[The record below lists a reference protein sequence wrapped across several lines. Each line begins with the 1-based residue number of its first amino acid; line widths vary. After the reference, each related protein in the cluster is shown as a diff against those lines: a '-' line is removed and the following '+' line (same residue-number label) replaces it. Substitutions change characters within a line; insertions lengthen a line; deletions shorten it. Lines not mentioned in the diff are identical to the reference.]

1 MEQEKTSVTIKSVLD
16 LDAPK
21 DYQIIYLNDDVTT
34 FEFVTDSLV
43 KIFDYEEQ
51 PAQEKATQINDAG
64 SSVVAVLPFEIA
76 EQKGVEVLVAA
87 RNLGFA
93 LEVRLEQN

>member
-51 PAQEKATQINDAG
+51 PAQEKATQINNTG

-87 RNLGFA
+87 RNLGYP

>member
-16 LDAPK
+16 LDVPK

-51 PAQEKATQINDAG
+51 SAQEKATQINDTG
-64 SSVVAVLPFEIA
+64 GSVVAVLPFEIA

-87 RNLGFA
+87 RNLGYP

>member
-1 MEQEKTSVTIKSVLD
+1 MEQEKTSVTIKSFLD

-51 PAQEKATQINDAG
+51 PAQEKATQINDTG

-87 RNLGFA
+87 RNLGFP
-93 LEVRLEQN
+93 LEVKLEQN

>member
-1 MEQEKTSVTIKSVLD
+1 MEQEKTSVNIKSVLD

-51 PAQEKATQINDAG
+51 PAQEKATQINNTG

-87 RNLGFA
+87 RNLGYP

>member
-51 PAQEKATQINDAG
+51 SAQEKATQINDTG

-87 RNLGFA
+87 RNLGFP
-93 LEVRLEQN
+93 LEVRIEQN

>member
-1 MEQEKTSVTIKSVLD
+1 MEQEKISVTIKSVLD
-16 LDAPK
+16 LEPPK

-51 PAQEKATQINDAG
+51 PAQEKATQINNTG

-87 RNLGFA
+87 RNLGFP

>member
-34 FEFVTDSLV
+34 FEFVTDSLI

-51 PAQEKATQINDAG
+51 PAQDKATQINDTG

-87 RNLGFA
+87 RNLGYP

>member
-1 MEQEKTSVTIKSVLD
+1 MEQEKISVTIKSVLD
-16 LDAPK
+16 LEPPK

-34 FEFVTDSLV
+34 FEFVADSLV

-51 PAQEKATQINDAG
+51 PAQEKATQINDSG
-64 SSVVAVLPFEIA
+64 SSIVAVLPFELA

-87 RNLGFA
+87 RNLGFP
-93 LEVRLEQN
+93 LEVKLEQN

>member
-34 FEFVTDSLV
+34 FEFVTDSLI

-51 PAQEKATQINDAG
+51 PAQDKATQINDTG

-76 EQKGVEVLVAA
+76 EQKGVEVLIAA
-87 RNLGFA
+87 RNLGYP

>member
-51 PAQEKATQINDAG
+51 PAQEKATQINNTG

-87 RNLGFA
+87 RNLGFP

>member
-51 PAQEKATQINDAG
+51 PAQEKATQINDTG

-87 RNLGFA
+87 RNLGYP

>member
-51 PAQEKATQINDAG
+51 PAQEKATQINDTG

-87 RNLGFA
+87 RNLGFP

>member
-34 FEFVTDSLV
+34 FEFVADSLV

-51 PAQEKATQINDAG
+51 PAQEKATQINDTG

-87 RNLGFA
+87 RNLGFP

>member
-51 PAQEKATQINDAG
+51 PAQEKAAQINDTG

-87 RNLGFA
+87 RNLGVP

>member
-16 LDAPK
+16 IEPPK

-43 KIFDYEEQ
+43 KIFNYEEQ
-51 PAQEKATQINDAG
+51 PAQEKAAQINDTG

-87 RNLGFA
+87 RNLGFP